1 MEVVSWDKVG
11 SEVGSSICGGFV
23 SSTSGTILESMLYC
37 LEGETA
43 CAFNNPFRA
52 RSAAF
57 LTTSSSCFGVLRV
70 LFLLGGWRAG
80 ILILIGVTGLVS
92 TIRALVASNEY
103 SFVGVCAC
111 MSNKPSMARC
121 AVAISVAWISVF
133 NLDDQFASMMRAGVE
148 AGNVTIRLGV
158 RGVRKA
164 SLGFSVAGA
173 VLGLSPGIEERRD
186 ADERKI
192 RTERVGVAVV
202 GSSARSNGSAC
213 VPDPEGERVQTAG
226 ESRNVLVPSSVVVVE
241 AANFDGEK
249 VGAAF

>member
-1 MEVVSWDKVG
+1 
-11 SEVGSSICGGFV
+11 
-23 SSTSGTILESMLYC
+23 MLYC
-37 LEGETA
+37 LGGDTA
-43 CAFNNPFRA
+43 CAFNNPFSA

-92 TIRALVASNEY
+92 TIRALEAPNEY

-111 MSNKPSMARC
+111 TSSKPSMARC

-133 NLDDQFASMMRAGVE
+133 NLDDQSASMMRTGVV
-148 AGNVTIRLGV
+148 AGNVATRLGV
-158 RGVRKA
+158 RSVRKV
-164 SLGFSVAGA
+164 S
-173 VLGLSPGIEERRD
+173 LGLSITGVALGRGPGIEERRD

-192 RTERVGVAVV
+192 RTERVGVAAA

-213 VPDPEGERVQTAG
+213 VPDPGGVRVQTAG
-226 ESRNVLVPSSVVVVE
+226 ESRNVLVPSSTVLVE
-241 AANFDGEK
+241 VANFDGEK
-249 VGAAF
+249 VGAAFDCEVDEDGDPTE